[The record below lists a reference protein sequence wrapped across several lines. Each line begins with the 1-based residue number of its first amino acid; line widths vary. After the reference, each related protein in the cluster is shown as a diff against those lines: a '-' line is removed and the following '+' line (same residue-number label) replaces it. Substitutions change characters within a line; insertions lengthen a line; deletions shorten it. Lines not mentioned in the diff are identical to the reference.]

1 MIGKIQKETF
11 LVDGNVLYFDG
22 GVGYMSVCLSKL
34 IELYT
39 YSL

>member
-11 LVDGNVLYFDG
+11 LVDGNVLYLDG
-22 GVGYMSVCLSKL
+22 GVVYMSVCLSKL

-39 YSL
+39 YNL